1 MERLVLT
8 ELEKQKN
15 ELRERLKNNLKSPV
29 SEDETEYIV
38 SSVDRCIMNLVEIL
52 KEGKSAHEK
61 FFSDIIL
68 NSPDAIIGY
77 DREGKIFLW
86 NKGAENI
93 LGYHK
98 EEIQGRDYKTIIPN
112 SLLKKGEAKRL
123 EKEIEQKGYISNF
136 ETKRL
141 TKSGDIKNVTI
152 SMFNIMNEKN
162 EIIGKVSIVRD
173 ITNEKNLERELREK
187 ENLAL
192 IGTVVSSIAHNLSN
206 PLNIISGNADYL
218 LLDRKDGDEGFEE
231 LNIILQ
237 ETTRITK
244 SIRQI
249 LNFSRPV
256 HLTKKSV
263 KLNELLKSVI
273 DNAKF
278 LQHKEQKDIKYLSN
292 FSDEIPDLYID
303 KDQISDVISNMINN
317 SIQAIRKS
325 GTVSVKSYC
334 KEYEDT
340 GKTKKCRLVVIE
352 ITDTGIGIKPE
363 DIDKVF
369 IPFFSTKDY
378 GKGTGLGLA
387 FSERVI
393 KEHKGFIKVNSV
405 PDKST
410 TFSVYLPVDTP

>member
-1 MERLVLT
+1 MERLVLA
-8 ELEKQKN
+8 ELEKQRN
-15 ELRERLKNNLKSPV
+15 ELRERLNKNLHS
-29 SEDETEYIV
+29 SITEEEREFIV
-38 SSVDRCIMNLVEIL
+38 SSLDRCLMNLVEIL
-52 KEGKSAHEK
+52 RERKSAHDK

-68 NSPDAIIGY
+68 NSPDAIINY
-77 DREGKIFLW
+77 DKEGKIFLW

-93 LGYHK
+93 FGYKK
-98 EEIQGRDYKTIIPN
+98 EEIQGKDFKTIIPDYLIKN
-112 SLLKKGEAKRL
+112 GEIKNL
-123 EKEIEQKGYISNF
+123 EKEIERIGYVSNY

-141 TKSGDIKNVTI
+141 TKSGDIKNVTL
-152 SMFNIMNEKN
+152 SMFNIKNEKK
-162 EIIGKVSIVRD
+162 EVIGKVSIVRD
-173 ITNEKNLERELREK
+173 VTNEKNLERELREK

-218 LLDRKDGDEGFEE
+218 LFDRKESDEGYEE

-256 HLTKKSV
+256 HLTKEPV
-263 KLNELLKSVI
+263 NINNLLKNVI
-273 DNAKF
+273 DNTKF
-278 LQHKEQKDIKYLSN
+278 LKVQEQKEIEYITD
-292 FSDEIPDLYID
+292 FSDDMPDLLID
-303 KDQISDVISNMINN
+303 KDQFSDVISNIINN
-317 SIQAIRKS
+317 SIQAIKKN
-325 GTVSVKSYC
+325 GTISLKSYC
-334 KEYEDT
+334 EEHKFSKKEE
-340 GKTKKCRLVVIE
+340 KCRFAVIE

-363 DIDKVF
+363 LIDKIF
-369 IPFFSTKDY
+369 IPFFSTKEY

-393 KEHKGFIKVNSV
+393 KEHKGYIKVNST

-410 TFSVYLPVDTP
+410 TFSIFLPIEK

>member
-1 MERLVLT
+1 MERLVLA

-15 ELRERLKNNLKSPV
+15 ELRERLKNNLHSPV
-29 SEDETEYIV
+29 KNEELEFIV
-38 SSVDRCIMNLVEIL
+38 SSVDRCILNLVEIL
-52 KEGKSAHEK
+52 RERKSAHDK

-77 DREGKIFLW
+77 DREDRIFLW
-86 NKGAENI
+86 NKGAEKI
-93 LGYHK
+93 FGYRR
-98 EEIQGRDYKTIIPN
+98 EEIQGKDFKTIIPN
-112 SLLKKGEAKRL
+112 TLLKKGEIKQL
-123 EKEIEQKGYISNF
+123 EKEIEQKGYVSNL

-141 TKSGDIKNVTI
+141 TKTGDIKNVTL
-152 SMFNIMNEKN
+152 SMFNILNEKN
-162 EIIGKVSIVRD
+162 ELIGKVSIVRD

-218 LLDRKDGDEGFEE
+218 LFDRKDGDEGFEE
-231 LNIILQ
+231 LSIILQ

-256 HLTKKSV
+256 HLTKESV
-263 KLNELLKSVI
+263 RINDLLKSVI

-278 LQHKEQKDIKYLSN
+278 IQIQEHKEIKYITN
-292 FSDEIPDLYID
+292 FADDIPDLLVD
-303 KDQISDVISNMINN
+303 KDQISDVISNIINN
-317 SIQAIRKS
+317 SIQAIRIK
-325 GTVSVKSYC
+325 GMISVKSYC
-334 KEYEDT
+334 KEYEYI
-340 GKTKKCRLVVIE
+340 GKEKKCKLVVIE

-369 IPFFSTKDY
+369 IPFFSTKEY

-393 KEHKGFIKVNSV
+393 KEHKGFIKVNSS
-405 PDKST
+405 PEKST
-410 TFSVYLPVDTP
+410 TFSIYLPSEK